1 MKCPHM
7 HLSREGEFYTCDDCG
22 WELVAVRRQWGPEAP
37 KEPEMGELRVNQP
50 GNPWGIEPPE
60 GHDVPSK
67 F

>member
-7 HLSREGEFYTCDDCG
+7 HLSREDDYYTCDDCG
-22 WELVAVRRQWGPEAP
+22 FELVAVQRRWGDWAAGREVDGRWVYDDDA
-37 KEPEMGELRVNQP
+37 E
-50 GNPWGIEPPE
+50 PE